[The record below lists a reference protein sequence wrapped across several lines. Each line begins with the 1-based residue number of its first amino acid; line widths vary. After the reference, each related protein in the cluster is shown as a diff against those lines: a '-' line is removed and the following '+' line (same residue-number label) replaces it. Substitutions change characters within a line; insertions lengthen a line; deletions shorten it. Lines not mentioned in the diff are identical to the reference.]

1 VLGVATVSLAVA
13 GGAAAC
19 NSTSTSSSSGGSK
32 NCGYEIAFF
41 GALTGSSANLG
52 VNIEQGAELAV
63 DQYNDKNGKNCI
75 TIKKADSQGD
85 PAKAPALARSL
96 VADKKLLA
104 VVGPA
109 FSGES
114 KVADKV
120 FDAAGIPMI
129 TPSATNPSLSTNGWK
144 TFHRGLAS
152 DAQQGPADAL
162 YIKNVLKP
170 TKAYVVDD
178 QSAYG
183 AGLADEVRKTLGSV
197 VVGSDKV
204 GADGQQSDFSA
215 TVTKIKSSGATVLF
229 YGGYYTNA
237 GLLRKQLTSAGWT
250 GTLVAGDGVKDPG
263 YVTTAGKAAAEGS
276 YLSAPGTPPTK
287 AGGTFVADYK
297 KKWKVDPGTYSDTAF
312 DAANFF
318 LQGINKGNTTP
329 SKLNDYVGATSYTGV
344 SNTYKFTST
353 GELDSQYLK
362 VWMYKVSGGEIVP
375 DQAAPLS

>member
-1 VLGVATVSLAVA
+1 MAAVSLAVA
-13 GGAAAC
+13 STAAAC
-19 NSTSTSSSSGGSK
+19 NSTSTAGGSGGSK
-32 NCGYEIAFF
+32 NCGYELAFF

-63 DQYNDKNGKNCI
+63 DQYNDKNGKNCV

-85 PAKAPALARSL
+85 PAKAPSLARSL
-96 VADKKLLA
+96 VSDKKLLG
-104 VVGPA
+104 VIGPA

-114 KVADKV
+114 QVADKI
-120 FDAAGIPMI
+120 FNDAGIPMI
-129 TPSATNPSLSTNGWK
+129 TPSATNPTLSQQGWK
-144 TFHRGLAS
+144 DFHRGLAS

-183 AGLADEVRKTLGSV
+183 AGLANEVRKTLGSV
-197 VVGSDKV
+197 VVGNDKV

-215 TVTKIKSSGATVLF
+215 TVTKIKASNATVLF

-237 GLLRKQLTSAGWT
+237 GLLRKQLTAAGWT

-287 AGGTFVADYK
+287 AKGSFVPDYK
-297 KKWKVDPGTYSDTAF
+297 AKWKVDPGTYSDTAF

-318 LQGINKGNTTP
+318 LQGINKGNITP
-329 SKLNDYVGATSYTGV
+329 SKLNDYIGSNAYTGV

-362 VWMYKVSGGEIVP
+362 VWMYKVTNGEIVP